1 MLCSVVRIFNAK
13 PLGMKKY
20 IYLLL
25 LLAACQ
31 SPRQAFEAGEYDKAF
46 KKALDRFEHSQGD
59 PELHILMRR
68 SAEQILQREHG
79 LRDQLYAS
87 DDPAD
92 WAEALDRNADLQ
104 EQLSPALPYLQSTLQ
119 FELDGLQ
126 SEYQRTRP
134 LIYQAYLD
142 RGRQRMLE
150 FDTTG
155 RKSTAQAAYFDFRHA
170 EEYAGNSVEASLDSL
185 LKAARKGGT
194 LQARV
199 ELDPPFFYRFDT
211 ERALDH
217 LAGPAGDFYQLS
229 YNLHPAEA
237 DCVIRINFSDVDVD
251 EWEDSSE
258 DHHTKEVITGHET
271 KRDTSGNSYEVPV
284 YEEVSGTVAYI
295 THHKRASLSVSVNII
310 NQSGQCTMSGCSFSD
325 QVEARDEQIEISGD
339 TRAIPSHITETH
351 FSDLPDDDD
360 LAEELIDALARR
372 VVGCLR

>member
-1 MLCSVVRIFNAK
+1 
-13 PLGMKKY
+13 MKKY

-25 LLAACQ
+25 LLTACQ
-31 SPRQAFEAGEYDKAF
+31 SPQQAFEAGEYDKAF
-46 KKALDRFEHSQGD
+46 KKALARYEHSQGD
-59 PELHILMRR
+59 PELRTLMRR
-68 SAEQILQREHG
+68 SAEQILQREHDKRG
-79 LRDQLYAS
+79 QLYAS

-92 WAEALDRNADLQ
+92 WAKALDRNVDLQ

-150 FDTTG
+150 FDSTG
-155 RKSTAQAAYFDFRHA
+155 LKATAQSAYFDFKHA
-170 EEYAGNSVEASLDSL
+170 AEYTSTAAEASLDSL
-185 LKAARKGGT
+185 LKAARAMGT

-211 ERALDH
+211 ERALDG
-217 LAGPAGDFYQLS
+217 LDGPSGYFYQLS
-229 YNLHPAEA
+229 FNLHPEEA
-237 DCVIRINFSDVDVD
+237 DCIVRINFSDVDVD

-258 DHHTKEVITGHET
+258 DYHTKEVITGHET

-310 NQSGQCTMSGCSFSD
+310 NQSGQCTMLGCSFSD

-339 TRAIPSHITETH
+339 TRAIPSHIEETH

-360 LAEELIDALARR
+360 LAEGLIDALARR
-372 VVGCLR
+372 IIGCLR

>member
-1 MLCSVVRIFNAK
+1 MNCIFIPK
-13 PLGMKKY
+13 LPGMKNY

-25 LLAACQ
+25 LLTACQ

-46 KKALDRFEHSQGD
+46 KKALARFEHSQGD
-59 PELHILMRR
+59 PELRTLMRR
-68 SAEQILQREHG
+68 SAEQILQREHSK
-79 LRDQLYAS
+79 RDQLYAS
-87 DDPAD
+87 DDPTD
-92 WAEALDRNADLQ
+92 WAKALDRNVHLQ
-104 EQLSPALPYLQSTLQ
+104 KQFSPALPYLQGTLQ
-119 FELDGLQ
+119 YELDGLQ

-142 RGRQRMLE
+142 RGRQRMLK
-150 FDTTG
+150 FDATG
-155 RKSTAQAAYFDFRHA
+155 RKATAQAAYFDFKSA
-170 EEYAGNSVEASLDSL
+170 KEYAGTSVEAPLDSL
-185 LKAARKGGT
+185 AKAARKGGT
-194 LQARV
+194 LRARV

-211 ERALDH
+211 ERALDNI
-217 LAGPAGDFYQLS
+217 AGPAGDFYQLS
-229 YNLHPAEA
+229 YNLNPAEA

-251 EWEDSSE
+251 EWEDSSQ
-258 DHHTKEVITGHET
+258 DHFTEQVVTGYDT
-271 KRDTSGNSYEVPV
+271 KRDTSGNTYEVPV

-360 LAEELIDALARR
+360 LAEDLIDALARR
-372 VVGCLR
+372 VIGCLR

>member
-46 KKALDRFEHSQGD
+46 KKALDRFEHNQGD
-59 PELHILMRR
+59 PELHVLMRR

-92 WAEALDRNADLQ
+92 WAKALDRNVDLQ

-142 RGRQRMLE
+142 RGRQRMQE
-150 FDTTG
+150 FDATG
-155 RKSTAQAAYFDFRHA
+155 RKSTAQAAYFDFKSA
-170 EEYAGNSVEASLDSL
+170 GEYAGTAEEASLDSL

-251 EWEDSSE
+251 EWEDSSQE
-258 DHHTKEVITGHET
+258 HYTEQVVTGYNTE
-271 KRDTSGNSYEVPV
+271 RDTSGNTYEVPV
-284 YEEVSGTVAYI
+284 HEEVSGTVSYI

-325 QVEARDEQIEISGD
+325 QVEAQDEEIEISGD

-372 VVGCLR
+372 VINCLR

>member
-1 MLCSVVRIFNAK
+1 MRK
-13 PLGMKKY
+13 W

-25 LLAACQ
+25 FLTTCQ
-31 SPRQAFEAGEYDKAF
+31 SPRQAFEAGEYDKSF
-46 KKALDRFEHSQGD
+46 KKALARLEYDQNDR
-59 PELHILMRR
+59 ELRGLLRQ
-68 SAEQILQREHG
+68 SAEHILQREHD
-79 LRDQLYAS
+79 RRNQLYAS

-92 WAEALDRNADLQ
+92 WAKALDLNEHLQ
-104 EQLSPALPYLQSTLQ
+104 NQLSPALPYLQGTLQ
-119 FELDGLQ
+119 YELDGLQ

-142 RGRQRMLE
+142 RGRQRMQE

-155 RKSTAQAAYFDFRHA
+155 RKSTAQAAYFDFKSA
-170 EEYAGNSVEASLDSL
+170 GEYAGTAVEASLNSL
-185 LKAARKGGT
+185 VKAASKGGT

-211 ERALDH
+211 ERALDR

-237 DCVIRINFSDVDVD
+237 DCVIRINFSDVDID
-251 EWEDSSE
+251 EWGDSSE
-258 DHHTKEVITGHET
+258 DHHTEEVVTGYET
-271 KRDTSGNSYEVPV
+271 KRDTSGNTYEVPV

-310 NQSGQCTMSGCSFSD
+310 NQSGQCTMTGCSFSD
-325 QVEARDEQIEISGD
+325 QVEAQDEEIEISGD

-360 LAEELIDALARR
+360 LAEDLIDALAQR
-372 VVGCLR
+372 VISCLR